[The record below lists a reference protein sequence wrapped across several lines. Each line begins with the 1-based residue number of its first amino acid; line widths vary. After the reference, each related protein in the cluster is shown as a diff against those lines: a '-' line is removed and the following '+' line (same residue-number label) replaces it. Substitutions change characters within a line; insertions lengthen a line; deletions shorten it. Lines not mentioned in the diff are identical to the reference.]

1 MDLSLITIGV
11 LIIIAVFVLRAIIHI
26 VPEYQR
32 LIVFRLGSFE
42 KVAGPGIVL
51 LLPPPIQSVAQTV
64 DLREF
69 VVEIPQQ
76 TCITKDNAPISIDFL
91 IYQKVMEEQ
100 AADSILKIQNF
111 RTAVTGIATTTLRAV
126 IGDILLDD
134 VLAKREQINEVLR
147 TKLDEVTQRWGVK
160 VTTVEIRELT
170 PPRDVQEAMNRQL
183 TAERTR
189 RASVTEAE
197 GKRAS
202 AILVAEGDKQSNILQ
217 AEGQRQSQILRAE
230 GFALALDKINEM
242 AGHADPRTIT
252 LQYLEALKA
261 LGASPSTKW
270 VIPSEF
276 AALVAPL
283 AAFAR
288 GGGGDDGEKKA
299 PR

>member
-1 MDLSLITIGV
+1 MNLSLIAAGI
-11 LIIIAVFVLRAIIHI
+11 LIVIVILALRAIIHI

-42 KVAGPGIVL
+42 KTAGPGIVL
-51 LLPPPIQSVAQTV
+51 LLPPPVQSVAQTV

-76 TCITKDNAPISIDFL
+76 TCITKNNAPISIDFL
-91 IYQKVMEEQ
+91 IYQKVVEPK
-100 AADSILKIQNF
+100 DSFLHIQNF
-111 RTAVTGIATTTLRAV
+111 RQAIQGIATTTLRAV
-126 IGDILLDD
+126 VGNIPLDD
-134 VLAKREQINEVLR
+134 VLAKREQINEELR
-147 TKLDEVTQRWGVK
+147 IKLDDITHRWGVK

-242 AGHADPRTIT
+242 ANHADSRTIT

-261 LGASPSTKW
+261 LGSSPSTKFI
-270 VIPSEF
+270 IPTE
-276 AALVAPL
+276 
-283 AAFAR
+283 
-288 GGGGDDGEKKA
+288 
-299 PR
+299 

>member
-1 MDLSLITIGV
+1 MNLTLVTVGILIVI
-11 LIIIAVFVLRAIIHI
+11 LILAFRAIIHI

-42 KVAGPGIVL
+42 KTAGPGIVL

-91 IYQKVMEEQ
+91 IYQKVVD
-100 AADSILKIQNF
+100 AKDSFLNIQNF
-111 RTAVTGIATTTLRAV
+111 RTAIQGIATTTLRAV
-126 IGDILLDD
+126 VGNIPLDD
-134 VLAKREQINEVLR
+134 VLAKREQLNEELR
-147 TKLDEVTQRWGVK
+147 VKLDDITHRWGVK
-160 VTTVEIRELT
+160 VTNVEIKELT

-242 AGHADPRTIT
+242 ANHADPRTIT
-252 LQYLEALKA
+252 LQYLEALKV
-261 LGASPSTKW
+261 LGASPSTKFI
-270 VIPSEF
+270 IPTEF
-276 AALVAPL
+276 AALAAPL

-288 GGGGDDGEKKA
+288 GGGED
-299 PR
+299 

>member
-1 MDLSLITIGV
+1 MNLTLVTVGILIVI
-11 LIIIAVFVLRAIIHI
+11 LILAFRAIIHI

-91 IYQKVMEEQ
+91 IYEKVVE
-100 AADSILKIQNF
+100 AKDSVLNIQNF
-111 RTAVTGIATTTLRAV
+111 RTAIQGIATTTLRAV
-126 IGDILLDD
+126 IGNIALDD
-134 VLAKREQINEVLR
+134 VLAKREQINEDLR
-147 TKLDEVTQRWGVK
+147 VKLDEITHRWGVK
-160 VTTVEIRELT
+160 VTNVEIKELT
-170 PPRDVQEAMNRQL
+170 PPRDVQDAMNRQL

-217 AEGQRQSQILRAE
+217 AEGARQSAILRAE
-230 GFALALDKINEM
+230 GFALALGKINETAM
-242 AGHADPRTIT
+242 TADARTIT
-252 LQYLEALKA
+252 LQYFEALKTM
-261 LGASPSTKW
+261 GTSPATKF
-270 VIPSEF
+270 VIPTEF
-276 AALVAPL
+276 SAFAAPL
-283 AAFAR
+283 AAMAKSAA
-288 GGGGDDGEKKA
+288 EPPTKT
-299 PR
+299 